1 MTLTVTSRSSVEQT
15 GSAPPP
21 RRVGLLPHPQY
32 PASRALAAEIAEQ
45 LHGWGMETCVAYL
58 DDESTHARL
67 REQDLLVVLGGDG
80 ALLRAGHFA
89 GPLGLPLLGVNLGSL
104 GFLSEVQPGEWR
116 AVLTRVA
123 AGEYWLENRMM
134 LHAEVRRGAEALGE
148 YELLNEVVVGRG
160 EFPRPVRLRT
170 SVDDAHVT
178 RLLADGLIVATPTG
192 STAYALAVGGP
203 ILAPELRNMLVIPIA
218 PHLSFDRAL
227 VLAEESAVTIAV
239 HSDTPARFTGDGQ
252 YQVTLAQGDCVVVR
266 AGPHACRFVRV
277 RDRGY
282 FFRTLMRRMGLE
294 SLDHE

>member
-1 MTLTVTSRSSVEQT
+1 MEEVEA
-15 GSAPPP
+15 APPP
-21 RRVGLLPHPQY
+21 RRVGLLPHPHQ
-32 PASRALAAEIAEQ
+32 PASRALAEEIAAQ
-45 LHGWGMETCVAYL
+45 LHAWGMETFVGYL
-58 DDESTHARL
+58 DDESAHAQL
-67 REQDLLVVLGGDG
+67 RDQELLVVLGGDG
-80 ALLRAGHFA
+80 ALLRAANFA
-89 GPLGLPLLGVNLGSL
+89 GPLGLPVLGVNLGSL

-123 AGEYWLENRMM
+123 AGEYWLEDRMM
-134 LHAEVRRGAEALGE
+134 LHAEVQRGPAVLAA

-160 EFPRPVRLRT
+160 EFPRPVRLRA
-170 SVDDAHVT
+170 SIDGAPLT
-178 RLLADGLIVATPTG
+178 RVLADGLIVATPTG

-227 VLAEESAVTIAV
+227 VLAEDSVVTIGV

-266 AGPHACRFVRV
+266 ASPHACRFVRV